1 MMITIQLPRGT
12 MKIEIEEVNGQYQRV
27 SRYTF
32 ATGKF
37 AGKTLTNRSKTYKT
51 ERGAVKE
58 AEKFADQQARV
69 MS

>member
-1 MMITIQLPRGT
+1 MITLQLSHGT

-27 SRYTF
+27 SRYTLN
-32 ATGKF
+32 TGKY
-37 AGKTLTNRSKTYKT
+37 AGRTLTHRSGMYKT
-51 ERGAVKE
+51 VKGATKE